1 MLHPKTPGHRNIP
14 DGLLSINMYELVR
27 NVNEM
32 SSAALYFLQAVSKRM
47 KIFGYFRSDGASQTN
62 TEIGSRERLSV
73 QTNLTSDRQ

>member
-32 SSAALYFLQAVSKRM
+32 SSAALYFLQAVSERM
-47 KIFGYFRSDGASQTN
+47 KTFGYFRSDGASQTA
-62 TEIGSRERLSV
+62 TEIKSGERRRA
-73 QTNLTSDRQ
+73 QTNPTSDMQ